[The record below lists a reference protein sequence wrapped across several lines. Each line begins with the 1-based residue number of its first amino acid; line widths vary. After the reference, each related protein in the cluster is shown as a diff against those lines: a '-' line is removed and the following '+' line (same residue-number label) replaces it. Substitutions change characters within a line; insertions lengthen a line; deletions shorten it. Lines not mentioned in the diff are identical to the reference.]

1 MNARALSQGSCE
13 TPSSGG
19 WLWFLGSL
27 VRVQVSAGASS
38 DGMSVIE
45 HHVRQGDSPP
55 MHVHEGEAEVFRVL
69 EGEFR
74 VHLDG
79 REFRARA
86 GDAFSVPP
94 GAAHTYRTENEQGG
108 VFLTITRGPFEAF
121 VREVARPAERMEL
134 PASVPPSAQ
143 DMERLTAVAAR
154 HAIRFVG
161 PPLAAGAA
169 EHIG

>member
-1 MNARALSQGSCE
+1 MNTRASDRGSSG
-13 TPSSGG
+13 TPSSDG

-27 VRVQVSAGASS
+27 VRVQVPSGASS

-69 EGEFR
+69 EGGFR

-79 REFRARA
+79 REFHARA

-94 GAAHTYRTENEQGG
+94 GAAHTYRVESEQGG

-121 VREVARPAERMEL
+121 VREVARPAERVEL
-134 PASVPPSAQ
+134 PAGVPPSAQ
-143 DMERLTAVAAR
+143 DMERLAAVAAR
-154 HAIRFVG
+154 HGIRFVG
-161 PPLAAGAA
+161 PPLAARAA
-169 EHIG
+169 ERLR